1 MTPRLMA
8 QNSLGNA
15 QGIERGY
22 DNFFDDASST
32 GDFLKPN
39 RDTLKL
45 FTGVEDIKDAPM
57 EKKELRLPWWY
68 FNTDFYSTDRNYSE
82 VADICLKFHDKI
94 VDLRPYMIRYPYS
107 VQSTDNL
114 NKCLELFRHMHLRA
128 LPVISPHNGKLEGII
143 TRQDIFAH
151 MSL

>member
-1 MTPRLMA
+1 MAPAQTPRLIA
-8 QNSLGNA
+8 NKQNDDFL
-15 QGIERGY
+15 E
-22 DNFFDDASST
+22 DASST
-32 GDFLKPN
+32 GTFMQPN
-39 RDTLKL
+39 RETLKM
-45 FTGVEDIKDAPM
+45 FTGVEDLKDAPM
-57 EKKELRLPWWY
+57 GEKSRRLTWY
-68 FNTDFYSTDRNYSE
+68 DFNSNFYSSDRKFEE
-82 VADICLKFHDKI
+82 VKGICEKYPYKVI
-94 VDLRPYMIRYPYS
+94 DLRPYMVRYPYS